1 MNTAPKKNRVYTAE
15 QIAFIEHDIKSSI
28 ILKATAGSGKSQCTI
43 ERIKFLLANGVS
55 DEKIIFFSYTKAA
68 VEEIRSRLNN
78 DKIKITTIHA
88 FCQSMLG
95 KMSKYKKVVEIYDFI
110 NWYKEKNK
118 PKPSDSSTVKIKYY
132 ELINELYENAQ
143 YIGAEITSYK
153 LQIAEGIKCRKPE
166 FLNEYNKF
174 TKETKSRDFSDMLIE
189 INKLLKENKWLVMF
203 RNKYD
208 YILVDEFQDTS
219 GIQMEILLKLN
230 AKYYTLIGDIGQ
242 SIFGYSG
249 ANAHRVMDMLKKR
262 RQVQEM
268 TLSVNFRSSKSIV
281 ENSNNY
287 STLKATPSKQE
298 EGLVN
303 KKIMKFDNFLKT
315 IDNFDEIVLLCRTNG
330 VIREIEKEFLL
341 RKYPMNYRNYFSASE
356 IESIKNGNVGVATQ
370 NKLSQVVPV
379 FSNVEN
385 LLTFIESNRNV
396 KKFLLTIHKSKGLE
410 FENCVVVNCFAPDL
424 LEFNNVKNLT
434 DEQKKKYSFD
444 PDDEEDFESRN
455 VFYVA
460 ITRPKNSLYFMAYKI

>member
-1 MNTAPKKNRVYTAE
+1 MEKVKNKYTEE
-15 QIAFIEHDIKSSI
+15 QLAFINADIKSNI
-28 ILKATAGSGKSQCTI
+28 ILRACAGSGKTFSAV
-43 ERIKFLLANGVS
+43 ERVKYLISKGVDPS
-55 DEKIIFFSYTKAA
+55 KILFFSYTKAA
-68 VEEIRSRLNN
+68 VEEFRSRLQN
-78 DKIKITTIHA
+78 DQIKITTIHA
-88 FCQSMLG
+88 FCQSMLS
-95 KMSKYKKVVEIYDFI
+95 KMKKFKKVVEIYEFI
-110 NWYKEKNK
+110 SWYKEKNK
-118 PKPSDSSTVKIKYY
+118 PKPSDSSAVKIKYY

-143 YIGAEITSYK
+143 YISAEITSFK
-153 LQIAEGIKCRKPE
+153 LQNAEGIKCKKP
-166 FLNEYNKF
+166 NYIDEYNKF
-174 TKETKSRDFSDMLIE
+174 KKETKTRDFSDMLIE
-189 INKLLKENKWLVMF
+189 IRDLLKENKWLVMF
-203 RNKYD
+203 RNNYD
-208 YILVDEFQDTS
+208 YVLIDEFQDTS

-303 KKIMKFDNFLKT
+303 KKIMKFDNFLKK
-315 IDNFDEIVLLCRTNG
+315 IDSFDEIVLLCRTNG

-341 RKYPMNYRNYFSASE
+341 RRYPMSYRNYFSESE
-356 IESIKNGNVGVATQ
+356 IESIKSGNIGIATQ
-370 NKLSQVVPV
+370 NKLLQVIPS
-379 FSNVEN
+379 FNTVEN
-385 LLTFIESNRNV
+385 LLGFIESNRDI

-434 DEQKKKYSFD
+434 DEQKKKCSFD

>member
-1 MNTAPKKNRVYTAE
+1 MEKVKNNYTEE
-15 QIAFIEHDIKSSI
+15 QLAFINADIKSNI
-28 ILKATAGSGKSQCTI
+28 ILRACAGSGKTFSAVERVQYLISQ
-43 ERIKFLLANGVS
+43 GVDPS
-55 DEKIIFFSYTKAA
+55 KILFFSYTKAA
-68 VEEIRSRLNN
+68 VEEFRSRLQN
-78 DKIKITTIHA
+78 DQIKITTIHA
-88 FCQSMLG
+88 FCQSMLS
-95 KMSKYKKVVEIYDFI
+95 KMRKFKKVVEIYEFI
-110 NWYKEKNK
+110 SWYKEKNK
-118 PKPSDSSTVKIKYY
+118 PKSSASSEVKIKYY

-143 YIGAEITSYK
+143 YISAEITSFK
-153 LQIAEGIKCRKPE
+153 LQTAEGIKCKKP
-166 FLNEYNKF
+166 NYIDEYNKF
-174 TKETKSRDFSDMLIE
+174 QKESRTRDFSDMLIE
-189 INKLLKENKWLVMF
+189 IRDLLKENKWLVMF
-203 RNKYD
+203 RNNYD
-208 YILVDEFQDTS
+208 YVLIDEFQDTS

-249 ANAHRVMDMLKKR
+249 ANAYRVMDMLKKR

-287 STLKATPSKQE
+287 STLKATPSKKE
-298 EGLVN
+298 EGLVS

-315 IDNFDEIVLLCRTNG
+315 IDNFEEIVLLCRTNG

-341 RKYPMNYRNYFSASE
+341 RKYPMNYRNYFSESE
-356 IESIKNGNVGVATQ
+356 IESIKNGNIGIATQ
-370 NKLSQVVPV
+370 NKLSHVIPS
-379 FSNVEN
+379 FNNVEN
-385 LLTFIESNRNV
+385 LLDFIESNRKI